1 MKLIILTIYILI
13 SRALCLTFETTWGQ
27 CTLNNSEN
35 SINNSELINAINNE
49 IKSLDF
55 LYGPISK
62 KQFSITIT
70 NDKLIKINH
79 NHWKWSLGITYSN
92 PDRIIIKDP
101 SLSKISKTRFLQVLK
116 HELNHIMLNR
126 FEFHYTIPR
135 WFKEG
140 FAMKLANEISL
151 NHKISVAKYL
161 HDDNL
166 FHTERYNNFNNFNR
180 NEFNFAYALSGIYIL
195 ILEKLY
201 GYDINKYIIHN
212 LRDGGN
218 FRMAF
223 YKATGKSVDEF
234 DTISYE
240 YIKNKFFWYKLI
252 SLPKHLF
259 SLMPLLL
266 VIGFY
271 MKSKKNQQIKEQ
283 WELEE
288 QLEDL
293 EKHINE

>member
-1 MKLIILTIYILI
+1 M
-13 SRALCLTFETTWGQ
+13 
-27 CTLNNSEN
+27 
-35 SINNSELINAINNE
+35 
-49 IKSLDF
+49 
-55 LYGPISK
+55 
-62 KQFSITIT
+62 
-70 NDKLIKINH
+70 
-79 NHWKWSLGITYSN
+79 
-92 PDRIIIKDP
+92 
-101 SLSKISKTRFLQVLK
+101 
-116 HELNHIMLNR
+116 
-126 FEFHYTIPR
+126 
-135 WFKEG
+135 
-140 FAMKLANEISL
+140 
-151 NHKISVAKYL
+151 
-161 HDDNL
+161 
-166 FHTERYNNFNNFNR
+166 
-180 NEFNFAYALSGIYIL
+180 
-195 ILEKLY
+195 
-201 GYDINKYIIHN
+201 DINKYIIHN

-271 MKSKKNQQIKEQ
+271 IKSKKNQQIKEQ

-293 EKHINE
+293 ENHINE